1 MIPSSIN
8 TNTNTNTPSSSP
20 SPTPSSSP
28 ILSSTT
34 NLFKCPDEF
43 SHLLSYVRSDSPKP
57 VFQPED
63 VIHVYPIS
71 YMFNGNYPCKSCDI
85 QYCIKDTP
93 DNIGINDI
101 YDVYWCCNAC
111 DNDHIFYFADVPYPT
126 QRPASGNLWSDIF
139 DEEFIKTP
147 QQLAQQKLQLQE
159 HYQQLE
165 LQGLAHRIVD
175 YSNTITSKNK
185 IAIKIAA
192 KHHTTAPSKIME
204 PCRFLYTP
212 SDNVF
217 INTVCS
223 ECWAYEYT
231 HPVTKQFTI
240 VHQCLRLHPGEE
252 GWKDEWNTLS
262 LPRNKMRFTHTS
274 SATSNTS
281 SSTNNNTSS
290 SNTNNH
296 SNNHDSSNTNTS
308 HNNTTPSRFTSLSS
322 FSKPSSSNKSSKP
335 SSNTHTNKS
344 SKPSPTT
351 HTHTSPNKHTNK
363 YSNPFASLE
372 F

>member
-1 MIPSSIN
+1 MSSSIIN
-8 TNTNTNTPSSSP
+8 TTISS

-28 ILSSTT
+28 VLSP
-34 NLFKCPDEF
+34 NNNPFKCPDEF

-57 VFQPED
+57 VFQPD
-63 VIHVYPIS
+63 DIIHVYPIS

-139 DEEFIKTP
+139 DEDFIKTP
-147 QQLAQQKLQLQE
+147 QQIAEQKQRLEE

-192 KHHTTAPSKIME
+192 KHHTAAPSKIME

-217 INTVCS
+217 VKTVCS

-231 HPVTKQFTI
+231 HPVTKQFVS

-252 GWKDEWNTLS
+252 GWKSEWNTLP
-262 LPRNKMRFTHTS
+262 LPRNKMRFNTITS
-274 SATSNTS
+274 NNNTNASATSNNTPASATS
-281 SSTNNNTSS
+281 NNN
-290 SNTNNH
+290 
-296 SNNHDSSNTNTS
+296 SNNDDSSPTS
-308 HNNTTPSRFTSLSS
+308 SRFTSLSS
-322 FSKPSSSNKSSKP
+322 SFSKPSTSKYTQPNSYTKQSSSKP
-335 SSNTHTNKS
+335 TTNNNINTSTNKPSSSSNTI
-344 SKPSPTT
+344 
-351 HTHTSPNKHTNK
+351 KHTNK

>member
-8 TNTNTNTPSSSP
+8 TNTNTNTRSSSP

-147 QQLAQQKLQLQE
+147 QQLAQQKLQLQQ

-274 SATSNTS
+274 NTS
-281 SSTNNNTSS
+281 PSNNN
-290 SNTNNH
+290 
-296 SNNHDSSNTNTS
+296 SSNTNTS
-308 HNNTTPSRFTSLSS
+308 PNTSPNNTTPSRFTSLSS
-322 FSKPSSSNKSSKP
+322 SSKPSSS
-335 SSNTHTNKS
+335 SNTHTSSPTKHHKS
-344 SKPSPTT
+344 TKPSST
-351 HTHTSPNKHTNK
+351 KHTNK